1 MPFTPGG
8 ISDTLVR
15 VVTDP
20 LRSALGQQIVMDF
33 RPGAGGRLGLEI
45 ASKSAAD
52 GYTIF
57 LGAQGTLAVLPSLHR
72 KLFYDTEKDFAP
84 VVLLVRSRYL
94 LLMNPGVPANNP
106 KELLS
111 LIRSK
116 PGQFSYASVGA
127 GSTGHF
133 AGEMLKKVAQV
144 NILHVPYKGET
155 PALTG
160 LIGGET
166 QLMFSLPVA
175 PAGHIKAGRIKPLA
189 IAAPHRSPLFPEVPT
204 FEESGVRDFEVATWF
219 GVMTRAGAPGAI
231 VARLNDELNR
241 ILRMEDVRAKLTM
254 LGLEPAGSSVREFG
268 AYIRNERMKWSKVIK
283 DAGITAD

>member
-1 MPFTPGG
+1 MIAIRSFIGVLVLCSATLLPQHASAQAEYPTRPIRFIVPFTPGG

-94 LLMNPGVPANNP
+94 LLMNPGVPANNL

-116 PGQFSYASVGA
+116 PGQFSYASVG
-127 GSTGHF
+127 
-133 AGEMLKKVAQV
+133 
-144 NILHVPYKGET
+144 
-155 PALTG
+155 
-160 LIGGET
+160 
-166 QLMFSLPVA
+166 
-175 PAGHIKAGRIKPLA
+175 
-189 IAAPHRSPLFPEVPT
+189 
-204 FEESGVRDFEVATWF
+204 
-219 GVMTRAGAPGAI
+219 
-231 VARLNDELNR
+231 
-241 ILRMEDVRAKLTM
+241 
-254 LGLEPAGSSVREFG
+254 
-268 AYIRNERMKWSKVIK
+268 
-283 DAGITAD
+283 